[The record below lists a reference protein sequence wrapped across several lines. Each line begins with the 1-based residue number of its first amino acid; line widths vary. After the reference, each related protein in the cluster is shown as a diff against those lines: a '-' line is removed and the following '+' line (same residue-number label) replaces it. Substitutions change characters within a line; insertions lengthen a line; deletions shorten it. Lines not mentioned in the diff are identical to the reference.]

1 MDRGN
6 TKQEILEASLDL
18 FSVQGF
24 EATSISQ
31 IANAVG
37 IRKASLYSH
46 FENKQA
52 ILDALVKDVLDQ
64 YGEHS
69 IFAQAD
75 WDKPDDMADQQALT
89 PDAAAQDCGYG
100 GEFVMDR
107 GNTKQEI
114 LEAALELF
122 SVQGFEATS
131 IAQIASAVGIRKAS
145 LYSHFD
151 HKQAILDAL
160 VQEVMEQYEE
170 HSLFARA
177 DWEKDAGNPPQTSE
191 DAVQMIQGQIRY
203 ILHDPAISRARKML
217 VIEQFQNP
225 ELAKLQTKQN
235 YSDVL
240 RYFTGLV
247 KQLIRQGMLAEDDP
261 EIMAAQF
268 CLPISVWINLCDREP
283 ERETEVMEI
292 VSKHIRQFFRRYQR
306 TANLD

>member
-1 MDRGN
+1 MERGN

-18 FSVQGF
+18 FSVKGY

-64 YGEHS
+64 YAERS
-69 IFAQAD
+69 IFAKAD
-75 WDKPDDMADQQALT
+75 WDEYDDAEDKSALT
-89 PDAAAQDCGYG
+89 PDAAAQ
-100 GEFVMDR
+100 M
-107 GNTKQEI
+107 I
-114 LEAALELF
+114 L
-122 SVQGFEATS
+122 
-131 IAQIASAVGIRKAS
+131 
-145 LYSHFD
+145 
-151 HKQAILDAL
+151 
-160 VQEVMEQYEE
+160 
-170 HSLFARA
+170 
-177 DWEKDAGNPPQTSE
+177 
-191 DAVQMIQGQIRY
+191 GQIRY
-203 ILHDPAISRARKML
+203 ILHDPHISKARKML

-247 KQLIRQGMLAEDDP
+247 KQLIRLEVLAEDDP
-261 EIMAAQF
+261 ETMAAQF

-283 ERETEVMEI
+283 DRESEVMEL
-292 VSKHIRQFFRRYQR
+292 VNKHIRQFFRVYQK
-306 TANLD
+306 